1 MTHVLISGAS
11 VAGPALAYWL
21 HRHGMRATVVERA
34 PVVRPGGLAI
44 DFRGSAMTVLDR
56 MGILDEVRRHATDMG
71 DATIVDAAGTP
82 IATMPSAIFTGDLEV
97 LKSDLTRIL
106 YDLTA
111 PDTEYLFDDS
121 ITALTEEADGVLVE
135 FERGPARRFDLV
147 VGADG
152 VHSKVRSLAFGPKEN
167 HVRSLGYFF
176 ASFTLPNYLNLR
188 RSGLSHLAGDRS
200 VNIFSRSD
208 DREARTGFMF
218 PIGDAVPTRDVE
230 AQRRLLTEAY
240 AHVGWEAPRIL
251 AELAGSPDFYFDEM
265 SQVELDRWSAG
276 RVTLI
281 GDAGYCSS
289 PMSGRGTSQALLGA
303 YILAGELA
311 RSDYR
316 TAFAAHERAL
326 RDYVA
331 TNQEMARQGFGLMMA
346 EPTQEM
352 FDAMAAASTDEDSH
366 DNVPLDDYT
375 DLTVS

>member
-71 DATIVDAAGTP
+71 DATVVDADGTP
-82 IATMPSAIFTGDLEV
+82 VAVMPSAIFTGDLEV

-111 PDTEYLFDDS
+111 PDTEYVFDNS

-152 VHSKVRSLAFGPKEN
+152 VHSKVRALTFGPEEN
-167 HVRSLGYFF
+167 YVRSLGYFF
-176 ASFTLPNYLNLR
+176 ASFALPNYLNLR
-188 RSGLSHLAGDRS
+188 RTGLAHLAGDRT
-200 VNIFSRSD
+200 VNVFSRND
-208 DREARTGFMF
+208 DREARAGFMF
-218 PIGDAVPTRDVE
+218 PVGDAVPTRDGDT
-230 AQRRLLTEAY
+230 QRRLLREAY
-240 AHVGWEAPRIL
+240 AHVGWEVPRIL
-251 AELAGSPDFYFDEM
+251 AELAVSPDFYFDEIC
-265 SQVELDRWSAG
+265 QVELDRWSTG
-276 RVTLI
+276 RVALI

-289 PMSGRGTSQALLGA
+289 PMSGRGTSQALIGA
-303 YILAGELA
+303 YVLAGELA

-316 TAFAAHERAL
+316 TAFAAHERVL
-326 RDYVA
+326 HDYVA
-331 TNQEMARQGFGLMMA
+331 TNQELARQAIGSMFEA
-346 EPTQEM
+346 PSQEM
-352 FDAMAAASTDEDSH
+352 LDAMAAATADEDSH
-366 DNVPLDDYT
+366 DNVPLHDYT

>member
-34 PVVRPGGLAI
+34 PAVRPGGLAI

-71 DATIVDAAGTP
+71 DATVVDADG
-82 IATMPSAIFTGDLEV
+82 ATVAVMPSAIFTGDLEV
-97 LKSDLTRIL
+97 LKADLTRIL
-106 YDLTA
+106 HDLTA
-111 PDTEYLFDDS
+111 PDTEYVFDNS

-152 VHSKVRSLAFGPKEN
+152 VHSKVRSLAFGPEKN
-167 HVRSLGYFF
+167 YIQSLGYYF

-188 RSGLSHLAGDRS
+188 RSGLAHLADDRT

-208 DREARTGFMF
+208 DTEARAGFMF
-218 PIGDAVPTRDVE
+218 PVGPETPPRDAET
-230 AQRRLLTEAY
+230 QRRLLSEAY

-265 SQVELDRWSAG
+265 SRVVMNRWSTG
-276 RVTLI
+276 RVALI

-303 YILAGELA
+303 YVLAGELA
-311 RSDYR
+311 RSDHA
-316 TAFAAHERAL
+316 TAFAAHERVL

-331 TNQEMARQGFGLMMA
+331 TNQDAAQQAIGSMLT
-346 EPTQEM
+346 EPSQEM
-352 FDAMAAASTDEDSH
+352 LDAIAAASTDEDSH